1 MILILAEDNHE
12 LREGTSGEVS
22 FRSVDLVDGV
32 DPVDAVLGWI
42 ESEPVERIVIP
53 YPIAENLNPFAL
65 ARRLRKIHGPPV
77 VLAGDMRLDI
87 QFWAERNGCEVARSV
102 EDAIGQ

>member
-1 MILILAEDNHE
+1 MILVLAENKHD
-12 LREGTSGEVS
+12 LRGVAEGEVS
-22 FRSVDLVDGV
+22 FRNAECVE
-32 DPVDAVLGWI
+32 AVLGWV
-42 ESEPVERIVIP
+42 ESEPIERIVVP
-53 YPIAENLNPFAL
+53 YPTDPNINPFSL

-77 VLAGDMRLDI
+77 VLAGELRLDT